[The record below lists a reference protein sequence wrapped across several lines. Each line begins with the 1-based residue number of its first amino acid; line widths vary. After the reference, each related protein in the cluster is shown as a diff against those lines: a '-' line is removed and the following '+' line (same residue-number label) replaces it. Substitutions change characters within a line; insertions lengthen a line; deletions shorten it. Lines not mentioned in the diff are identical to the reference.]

1 MNESLA
7 TGIVELISSKKLSR
21 DLIKAGAD
29 LGRDEC
35 RYLVDLYY
43 QLQDFRIATN
53 NQIRA
58 IVKSDTNEPH
68 EVISFFAEQFEK
80 LEKDIKKVLKAYVEK
95 QAIGQ
100 WLLSVTGIG
109 EVISAGLIANLD
121 IRKAK
126 TAGAFWRFCGLD
138 PTVEWLGTARAE
150 KLVDEV
156 CGDKKRFDFE
166 DLAKLSVATT
176 WNYDSIL
183 AHFDQTKDDPVKI
196 TRTNIVNYFARIP
209 YNKRMHTLAYKIGES
224 FVKVQNN
231 PKDVYGKLFAQ
242 RKAYENAKNEA
253 LEYKA
258 QAEDKVSKVGKHT
271 EAYKWY
277 SQDMLPPGHI
287 HARARRWVVK
297 LFLSHLFDKWYR
309 LEFNEEPPKPFAI
322 SQLGHAHMIEI
333 PE

>member
-1 MNESLA
+1 MPEVLEIITA
-7 TGIVELISSKKLSR
+7 SKKLNK
-21 DLIKAGAD
+21 DLIVAAST

-43 QLQDFRIATN
+43 QIQSFRIASK
-53 NQIRA
+53 NQVGSIIR
-58 IVKSDTNEPH
+58 SGTEEPH
-68 EVISFFAEQFEK
+68 ESLAFFGHQFES
-80 LEKDIKKVLKAYVEK
+80 LENDIKKVLRVYAEN
-95 QAIGQ
+95 QPIGQ
-100 WLLSVTGIG
+100 WLLSITGIG

-121 IRKAK
+121 IHKAK

-138 PTVEWLGTARAE
+138 PTVEWLGSTKAE
-150 KLVDEV
+150 NLITEV
-156 CGDKKRFDFE
+156 CGDKRKFDIN
-166 DLAKLSVATT
+166 DIAKLCVATT
-176 WNYDSIL
+176 WNYQTAL
-183 AHFDQTKDDPVKI
+183 AHFDQEKDDPVKI
-196 TRTNIVNYFARIP
+196 TRTNLVKYFARIP
-209 YNKRMHTLAYKIGES
+209 YNKRMRTLAYKIGES

-242 RKAYENAKNEA
+242 RKAYETAKNEN

-258 QAEDKVSKVGKHT
+258 QADIKVNKVGKST

-277 SQDMLPPGHI
+277 SKGMLPPGHI

-309 LEFNEEPPKPFAI
+309 MEFNAEPPKPFAI
-322 SQLGHAHMIEI
+322 AQLDHVHMIEI